1 VSYQLSWSYSKFV
14 LRYTPYDPT
23 LQSNVRFYKACE
35 TAQLVNI
42 YGSTE
47 IGADVC
53 YAVLSP
59 PPASAHHPHL
69 QPHPHPPAQH
79 QLHAHRDLATHA
91 LNTSDSNIQ
100 DTSDTLP
107 IPQGDASTSPLK
119 SLTGSSK
126 PDKYSASMYASW
138 WLGNAPIG
146 HPIDGNDLYIA
157 RIKETN
163 NSGESSVED
172 LLFEL
177 VADGE
182 PGELFVG
189 GKQLAMGYH
198 DRPADT
204 AERFVSRKVIIGI
217 DAIFQERITGR
228 EGGVEEQQQKQAK
241 EAEKEEEVEEEG
253 ENNYHSPVEGAISSV
268 TDPITG
274 PIHRGKLFRTG
285 DIVVRIPKG
294 PQVRAPVH
302 GARCDM
308 TRGRMEEDGDGE
320 GQGEEEGTGRG
331 VSDTGRDEGNEVE
344 RSKEAMI
351 ENERMMNYWA
361 GAIVWLGR
369 RDLQVPYN
377 AI

>member
-1 VSYQLSWSYSKFV
+1 
-14 LRYTPYDPT
+14 
-23 LQSNVRFYKACE
+23 
-35 TAQLVNI
+35 VNI

-59 PPASAHHPHL
+59 PPASAHQSHF
-69 QPHPHPPAQH
+69 PAQH
-79 QLHAHRDLATHA
+79 QLHAHRDFATHA
-91 LNTSDSNIQ
+91 LNTSNSHIEDR
-100 DTSDTLP
+100 SDTLQ

-126 PDKYSASMYASW
+126 PNNYSASMRANW
-138 WLGNAPIG
+138 LLGNAPIG

-157 RIKETN
+157 RIKEAN
-163 NSGESSVED
+163 NNGENSVGE

-198 DRPADT
+198 YRPADT

-217 DAIFQERITGR
+217 DAIFQERVTGR
-228 EGGVEEQQQKQAK
+228 EGGGEEQQQKQAK
-241 EAEKEEEVEEEG
+241 EAEKEEEMEEEE
-253 ENNYHSPVEGAISSV
+253 ENDNHSPVVGAISTV
-268 TDPITG
+268 TDLITG

-302 GARCDM
+302 SARCDM
-308 TRGRMEEDGDGE
+308 TRGRKEKDREGE

-331 VSDTGRDEGNEVE
+331 VGDTGGDEG
-344 RSKEAMI
+344 SDKEAMI
-351 ENERMMNYWA
+351 ENERMMDHWA

>member
-1 VSYQLSWSYSKFV
+1 M
-14 LRYTPYDPT
+14 
-23 LQSNVRFYKACE
+23 
-35 TAQLVNI
+35 NI

-59 PPASAHHPHL
+59 PPTSAHHPHL
-69 QPHPHPPAQH
+69 QSQPHP
-79 QLHAHRDLATHA
+79 HAHRDLATHA
-91 LNTSDSNIQ
+91 LNTSNSNIE

-119 SLTGSSK
+119 SPRGTSK
-126 PDKYSASMYASW
+126 SDSYSASMRASW
-138 WLGNAPIG
+138 LLGNAPIG

-163 NSGESSVED
+163 KSGESSVED

-198 DRPADT
+198 NRPADT
-204 AERFVSRKVIIGI
+204 AERFISRKVIIGI
-217 DAIFQERITGR
+217 DSILQTRVTGR
-228 EGGVEEQQQKQAK
+228 EGGGEKQRQKQSEKK
-241 EAEKEEEVEEEG
+241 EVKEEEEEEG
-253 ENNYHSPVEGAISSV
+253 ENDHHSPVVRAISTV
-268 TDPITG
+268 TDFIAG
-274 PIHRGKLFRTG
+274 PTHKGKLFRTG

-294 PQVRAPVH
+294 PQVRTPVH
-302 GARCDM
+302 SARCDM
-308 TRGRMEEDGDGE
+308 IRGRMDEDGNGE
-320 GQGEEEGTGRG
+320 GQGEEEGTGRE
-331 VSDTGRDEGNEVE
+331 VSDTGRDEGNEEE
-344 RSKEAMI
+344 RNEVAII
-351 ENERMMNYWA
+351 ENERMMDHWA

-369 RDLQVPYN
+369 KDLQVPYN
-377 AI
+377 AILVQSLTLFTVN

>member
-14 LRYTPYDPT
+14 L
-23 LQSNVRFYKACE
+23 

-59 PPASAHHPHL
+59 PPASAHHPHF

-79 QLHAHRDLATHA
+79 QLHAHRDLASHA
-91 LNTSDSNIQ
+91 LNTSDSNMQ

-119 SLTGSSK
+119 SLTGTSK

-146 HPIDGNDLYIA
+146 HPIDGNDLYIT

-177 VADGE
+177 VEDGE

-189 GKQLAMGYH
+189 GKHLAMGYH
-198 DRPADT
+198 NRPADT

-217 DAIFQERITGR
+217 DAMFQERVTGR

-241 EAEKEEEVEEEG
+241 EAEKEEEVEEE
-253 ENNYHSPVEGAISSV
+253 ENNYHSPVEGVISSV

-274 PIHRGKLFRTG
+274 PIQRGKLFRTG

-302 GARCDM
+302 GARCGM

-331 VSDTGRDEGNEVE
+331 ASDTGRDEGNEEE

-351 ENERMMNYWA
+351 ENERMMDCWA